1 MAARKCDSAV
11 CGGSKVSR
19 LCHWPIHELA
29 SATAIAF
36 VSNKPGTAAKS
47 RSARPLPGGH
57 SLRARARIARSARI
71 GLTRFG
77 RATSPTPP
85 RRGLAVPGRD
95 DRPVQPPGD
104 RLEPAV
110 RHGRQHRHRSSEG
123 GGPATTRQ
131 PAPPVITPARLKFG
145 GSADDERRDGHMPVV
160 PPALPA
166 RRSVTMRCWPL
177 FAAAA
182 AYLGTTGCV
191 PACQLCRPSLALAP
205 AGPGLVQTLPIQ
217 MQKNRGACASIPSTK
232 RPPTRARPFDPN
244 KQCQGRY
251 HLRAVKQAR
260 RHQVAMRPV
269 RRDAPPRSVPCA
281 GHRREGSRWV
291 IAALAVSIA
300 MSTAHQARVA
310 ASGHA
315 ACG

>member
-1 MAARKCDSAV
+1 
-11 CGGSKVSR
+11 
-19 LCHWPIHELA
+19 
-29 SATAIAF
+29 
-36 VSNKPGTAAKS
+36 
-47 RSARPLPGGH
+47 
-57 SLRARARIARSARI
+57 
-71 GLTRFG
+71 
-77 RATSPTPP
+77 
-85 RRGLAVPGRD
+85 
-95 DRPVQPPGD
+95 
-104 RLEPAV
+104 
-110 RHGRQHRHRSSEG
+110 
-123 GGPATTRQ
+123 
-131 PAPPVITPARLKFG
+131 
-145 GSADDERRDGHMPVV
+145 MPVV

-251 HLRAVKQAR
+251 HLRAVKQAC

-281 GHRREGSRWV
+281 GHRREGPRRVDCSVGSEHCHVDCTPGKVSPHLGTRP
-291 IAALAVSIA
+291 ADKPPHLRRDEEHEAFQALEFHAFVKGAGQSCSKRPEQTQLPRFA
-300 MSTAHQARVA
+300 PGSPGDEKARHHL
-310 ASGHA
+310 SPG
-315 ACG
+315 

>member
-1 MAARKCDSAV
+1 MIDLFSRQVIGWSLRFDMAGSIVIDALRMAQFRRLPSKQAGLIFHSDRVQHHRLDEPSRRLPGTTELGCTRRRPTSARCS
-11 CGGSKVSR
+11 SR
-19 LCHWPIHELA
+19 KTGWPI
-29 SATAIAF
+29 
-36 VSNKPGTAAKS
+36 N
-47 RSARPLPGGH
+47 
-57 SLRARARIARSARI
+57 
-71 GLTRFG
+71 
-77 RATSPTPP
+77 
-85 RRGLAVPGRD
+85 PGRPEHEPSYGI
-95 DRPVQPPGD
+95 RNPG
-104 RLEPAV
+104 RGVA
-110 RHGRQHRHRSSEG
+110 G
-123 GGPATTRQ
+123 G
-131 PAPPVITPARLKFG
+131 
-145 GSADDERRDGHMPVV
+145 
-160 PPALPA
+160 
-166 RRSVTMRCWPL
+166 
-177 FAAAA
+177 AAAVQ
-182 AYLGTTGCV
+182 GEQTGAGQC
-191 PACQLCRPSLALAP
+191 ARHLCRPSLALAP
-205 AGPGLVQTLPIQ
+205 AGPRLVQTLPIQ
-217 MQKNRGACASIPSTK
+217 MPKNRGACASIPSTK

>member
-85 RRGLAVPGRD
+85 RGGLAVPGRG

-191 PACQLCRPSLALAP
+191 PARHLCRPSLALVQ

-217 MQKNRGACASIPSTK
+217 MLQKNRGACASIPATK
-232 RPPTRARPFDPN
+232 RPPARARPFDPN

-251 HLRAVKQAR
+251 HLRAVTGPPPPSGDETSAAR
-260 RHQVAMRPV
+260 RAAKVGAL
-269 RRDAPPRSVPCA
+269 RRAPT
-281 GHRREGSRWV
+281 RRTPPG
-291 IAALAVSIA
+291 
-300 MSTAHQARVA
+300 
-310 ASGHA
+310 
-315 ACG
+315 